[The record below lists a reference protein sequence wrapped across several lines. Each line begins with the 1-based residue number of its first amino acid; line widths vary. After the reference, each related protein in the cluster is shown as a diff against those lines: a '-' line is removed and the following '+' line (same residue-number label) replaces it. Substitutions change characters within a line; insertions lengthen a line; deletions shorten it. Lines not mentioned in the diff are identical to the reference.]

1 MPINADDYKSL
12 MRCWATGVTII
23 TTVGSNGPHGMT
35 ASSFTGVSLDP
46 PLILVCISHH
56 THTHEHLKENDAF
69 GVHLLRAGQE
79 ELANR
84 CAGMN
89 GAEGHQFPELP
100 QAIGPWGVPLL
111 DDCLMALVCRV
122 RSAYDGG
129 DHTIFLAEVHC
140 ARMGTGAPLLYF
152 NRAYYRLEQRS
163 AV

>member
-122 RSAYDGG
+122 RSAYD
-129 DHTIFLAEVHC
+129 TIFLAEVHC